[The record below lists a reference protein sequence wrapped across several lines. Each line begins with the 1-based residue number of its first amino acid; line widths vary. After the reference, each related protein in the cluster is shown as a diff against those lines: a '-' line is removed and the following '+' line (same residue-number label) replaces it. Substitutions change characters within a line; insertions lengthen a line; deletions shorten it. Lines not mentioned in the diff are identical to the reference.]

1 MNGWSVSAGW
11 AIVRERSL
19 QIART
24 RIPKLAGRGFRSSGA
39 QIATPKFSTGLNL
52 LPADGCLSARPNQA
66 MSATARDIKPT

>member
-11 AIVRERSL
+11 AL

-39 QIATPKFSTGLNL
+39 QIATSKFSTGLNL
-52 LPADGCLSARPNQA
+52 LPVDGWLSARPNQA
-66 MSATARDIKPT
+66 MPATARDIKPT